1 MKRLGAMI
9 LEEPYRL
16 FFPVG
21 MLAGVWGVL
30 MWPLFYGGHL
40 LFYPGEA
47 HARIMVGG
55 FMGAF
60 VAGFLGTAFPR
71 LVGARKWRAAEFGAI
86 LVAWLLMVFFWSRG
100 MVPAGDKSF
109 TGMIALLF
117 GGMLVRVMRGRMD
130 TPPPGFVLVFAGLAG
145 AAISAWYLSRGRFD
159 SVESWRFARLFFH
172 QGFLLLPA
180 MGIGP
185 YLLPRFFGK
194 PSTHAFET
202 SVRIPAGWWKRFGL
216 SLVAGA
222 LVVVSFFIE
231 ARDAAMPGQILR
243 AVAMT
248 AWFAWETPVLRRAVA
263 GTTPGTAVRWALGS
277 MSMGLVCAALWP
289 HARVGSLHLFFVS
302 GLGLLTMTVGTRVIL
317 GHAGRHDLLGGKI
330 IWLRWAIGLVLLAAV
345 TRMTSDFIPAVR
357 VSHHIYAA
365 WTWIA
370 ACAVWLIALFPYFL
384 RNEEKPARIRQCSRW
399 FAGKRRPEPVNP
411 LS

>member
-9 LEEPYRL
+9 LEEPYRF
-16 FFPVG
+16 FFPMG

-40 LFYPGEA
+40 MFYPGEA
-47 HARIMVGG
+47 HARIMIGG

-71 LVGARKWRAAEFGAI
+71 LAGARSWRGIEFAAI
-86 LVAWLLMVFFWSRG
+86 LLTWALMVFFWSRG
-100 MVPAGDKSF
+100 MVPMGDRVF
-109 TGMIALLF
+109 TGMIALLL
-117 GGMLVRVMRGRMD
+117 GGMLLRLVRGRMD
-130 TPPPGFVLVFAGLAG
+130 TPPPGFVLVFAGLTG
-145 AAISAWYLSRGRFD
+145 AAFSAWYLSRGQFG
-159 SVESWRFARLFFH
+159 SVETWRLARLFLY
-172 QGFLLLPA
+172 QGFLLLPV

-185 YLLPRFFGK
+185 YLLPRFFGM
-194 PSTHAFET
+194 PSRHAFET
-202 SVRIPAGWWKRFGL
+202 SMRIPTGWRKRLVL

-222 LVVVSFFIE
+222 LVVTSFAME
-231 ARDAAMPGQILR
+231 ARDAALAGQTLR
-243 AVAMT
+243 ALALT
-248 AWFAWETPVLRRAVA
+248 AWFAWETPVFRRALLR
-263 GTTPGTAVRWALGS
+263 TTPGTAVRWAL
-277 MSMGLVCAALWP
+277 MSMAAGLVCAAFWP

-302 GLGLLTMTVGTRVIL
+302 GLGLLTMTAGTRVIL
-317 GHAGRHDLLGGKI
+317 GHAGRHELLGGKI
-330 IWLRWAIGLVLLAAV
+330 IWLRWAIGLTLLAAA

-370 ACAVWLIALFPYFL
+370 ACTVWLVALCPYVL
-384 RNEEKPARIRQCSRW
+384 RNGENPARVRQCSRW
-399 FAGKRRPEPVNP
+399 FRANRRIAPANP